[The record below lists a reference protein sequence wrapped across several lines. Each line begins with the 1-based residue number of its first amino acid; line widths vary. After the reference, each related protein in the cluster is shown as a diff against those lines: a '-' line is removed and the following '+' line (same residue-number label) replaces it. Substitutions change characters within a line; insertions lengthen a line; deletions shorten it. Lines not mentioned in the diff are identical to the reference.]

1 VHAGTERLSNS
12 SLRSGKG
19 KEHSEYVMYLTCED
33 ALSALSLWVLERVHE
48 VRETADG
55 DGTKTG
61 VEVRLACE
69 PNGSDGCHRENSLHA
84 LLQYNLVRAS
94 SADLTVSGRSCCT
107 WPFVPCYSVTK
118 SGQKKLAYFETST
131 TVQSKLN
138 DVFSPGFI
146 FEQ

>member
-1 VHAGTERLSNS
+1 VHAEAERFSYS
-12 SLRSGKG
+12 SLRPGKG
-19 KEHSEYVMYLTCED
+19 KEPSEYVMYLTCED

-84 LLQYNLVRAS
+84 LLQYNLSERVPQTVA
-94 SADLTVSGRSCCT
+94 VSGRSCCT
-107 WPFVPCYSVTK
+107 WPVFRIAVVVL
-118 SGQKKLAYFETST
+118 QKVDRKKCL
-131 TVQSKLN
+131 V
-138 DVFSPGFI
+138 
-146 FEQ
+146 

>member
-1 VHAGTERLSNS
+1 
-12 SLRSGKG
+12 
-19 KEHSEYVMYLTCED
+19 MYFTCED

-69 PNGSDGCHRENSLHA
+69 PNGSDGCRRENSLHA

-94 SADLTVSGRSCCT
+94 SADSGSFGPVLLHVAFRIAKKWT
-107 WPFVPCYSVTK
+107 KKKGLFRDQYYSR
-118 SGQKKLAYFETST
+118 
-131 TVQSKLN
+131 
-138 DVFSPGFI
+138 I
-146 FEQ
+146 